1 MESPQTCSRISGEH
15 PRDLRRELLPP
26 VPEARGT
33 KENQLKGPGSACQPA
48 AQGPPLHRAPHRS
61 ERPSMGGLGSGVG
74 GGTSVSFEKDK
85 LDPSS
90 ACSWFPRE
98 GPGRGSQG
106 FWFCPGPCPAF
117 LTIGQP
123 LPSFPDHRPAPAPA
137 LRPTEDQGITNN
149 KSWPIPPS
157 TRAPTLPPAPFSAQP
172 TWWTPGAGGQAHLPR
187 QEWPACKPP
196 KSPGFPNSS
205 ALGPPPHP
213 RPSIPD
219 YTF

>member
-1 MESPQTCSRISGEH
+1 MESPQTCSRISGER

-26 VPEARGT
+26 VPEASGT

-48 AQGPPLHRAPHRS
+48 AQGPPLHCAPHRS
-61 ERPSMGGLGSGVG
+61 ERLSMGGPGSGVG

-117 LTIGQP
+117 LTIGPP
-123 LPSFPDHRPAPAPA
+123 LPLPYGPRKIKASQITNRGPFHPPPGPQPFLQPPSQPSPHAGHQGQVD
-137 LRPTEDQGITNN
+137 RPTSPGR
-149 KSWPIPPS
+149 SG
-157 TRAPTLPPAPFSAQP
+157 LPANLPNLLVSQTAQP
-172 TWWTPGAGGQAHLPR
+172 
-187 QEWPACKPP
+187 
-196 KSPGFPNSS
+196 
-205 ALGPPPHP
+205 
-213 RPSIPD
+213 
-219 YTF
+219 